1 MKSAY
6 YLLPFRFGR
15 IGQQELLVN
24 ELGDFCFVPNGTVS
38 EIVNHTL
45 NTNGEIYKN
54 LVTNYFISPT
64 PIPPLADNIAVRL
77 RTKKSFLETFT
88 ALHIF
93 VLTIRCNQNCIYC
106 QASSKESSDCN
117 YDMKKQDLLAAI
129 ALMFRSPSPDITME
143 FQGGEPS
150 LAIDLFRLALETT
163 SEANKSFGKHIN
175 YVLCTNSIHLTDNV
189 LQLCK
194 QYNVSIST
202 SLDGP
207 EFLHNYNR
215 GKEDSYSKV
224 IYGIEKARK
233 YLGVDQV
240 SALMT
245 ASEKSLNYP
254 YEIINSY
261 IKNGFYNIFLR
272 PLNPYGLARENK
284 NWDMYFDNFVEFY
297 KKTLH
302 YILELNQNGIPFV
315 EEFTAILLRKIL
327 TPFTTGFVDLQS
339 PAGIINSVIVYNYDG
354 YVYASDE
361 SRMLAEQGDYSFRLG
376 KVSASYEKL
385 FYSDKVQQWSQCWG
399 TEFIAGCADCVFQSY
414 CGADPVRN
422 YSTQGD
428 LYGFRPTS
436 QICKRNKAIFT
447 HIFELILN
455 ETEKVMPIFKQW
467 ALR

>member
-1 MKSAY
+1 MATLDPNRYFWEEIDPEAHDLALNMLYPKYAALYNTAMKIAY
-6 YLLPFRFGR
+6 KQHM
-15 IGQQELLVN
+15 GQVDR
-24 ELGDFCFVPNGTVS
+24 GGS
-38 EIVNHTL
+38 RYINH
-45 NTNGEIYKN
+45 
-54 LVTNYFISPT
+54 
-64 PIPPLADNIAVRL
+64 PIRVADNCD
-77 RTKKSFLETFT
+77 T
-88 ALHIF
+88 ARQKVVALLHD
-93 VLTIRCNQNCIYC
+93 V
-106 QASSKESSDCN
+106 
-117 YDMKKQDLLAAI
+117 
-129 ALMFRSPSPDITME
+129 
-143 FQGGEPS
+143 
-150 LAIDLFRLALETT
+150 
-163 SEANKSFGKHIN
+163 
-175 YVLCTNSIHLTDNV
+175 V
-189 LQLCK
+189 
-194 QYNVSIST
+194 
-202 SLDGP
+202 
-207 EFLHNYNR
+207 
-215 GKEDSYSKV
+215 
-224 IYGIEKARK
+224 
-233 YLGVDQV
+233 
-240 SALMT
+240 
-245 ASEKSLNYP
+245 
-254 YEIINSY
+254 
-261 IKNGFYNIFLR
+261 
-272 PLNPYGLARENK
+272 
-284 NWDMYFDNFVEFY
+284 
-297 KKTLH
+297 